1 MHATAVSTSRGDGNN
16 QASYKQLTV
25 QPSPSTADQLTAHTS
40 QGLTANTLS
49 CNRRVT
55 KYCQIS
61 PATVCKHADTTNKHY
76 GVVSNRV

>member
-1 MHATAVSTSRGDGNN
+1 MIWSLLGDGNN

-61 PATVCKHADTTNKHY
+61 PATIRKHTDTNKQTLR
-76 GVVSNRV
+76 SIRV